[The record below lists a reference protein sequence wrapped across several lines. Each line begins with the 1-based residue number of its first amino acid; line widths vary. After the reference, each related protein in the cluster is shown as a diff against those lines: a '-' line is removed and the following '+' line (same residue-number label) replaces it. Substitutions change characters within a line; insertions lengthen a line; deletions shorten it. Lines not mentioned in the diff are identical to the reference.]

1 MSEHGQDQKA
11 RTGMTPEETE
21 LWIELMEKGLAIQ
34 HAVLE
39 SKVVL
44 DKLPS
49 ELRMDGMRSIRCTR
63 ESLRR
68 HSLTTPPCS
77 GRESSAVTMRSPKR

>member
-1 MSEHGQDQKA
+1 
-11 RTGMTPEETE
+11 MTPEETE

-44 DKLPS
+44 D
-49 ELRMDGMRSIRCTR
+49 SINLLYCRLTRCRTQLLGLVGEEER
-63 ESLRR
+63 YRND
-68 HSLTTPPCS
+68 
-77 GRESSAVTMRSPKR
+77 V

>member
-1 MSEHGQDQKA
+1 MDEAENQA
-11 RTGMTPEETE
+11 RTGMSPEETE

-34 HAVLE
+34 NAVLE

-49 ELRMDGMRSIRCTR
+49 ELRMDGINLLYCRLTRCR
-63 ESLRR
+63 AQLLGEEERYR
-68 HSLTTPPCS
+68 ND
-77 GRESSAVTMRSPKR
+77 V

>member
-1 MSEHGQDQKA
+1 MDEAENQT
-11 RTGMTPEETE
+11 RTGMSPEETE

-34 HAVLE
+34 NAVLE

-49 ELRMDGMRSIRCTR
+49 EMRMDGINLLYCRLTR
-63 ESLRR
+63 FRAQLLGLVGEEERYR
-68 HSLTTPPCS
+68 ND
-77 GRESSAVTMRSPKR
+77 V

>member
-1 MSEHGQDQKA
+1 MNEHGQEPKN

-49 ELRMDGMRSIRCTR
+49 ELRMDGINLLYCRLTRCR
-63 ESLRR
+63 AQLLGLVGEEERYR
-68 HSLTTPPCS
+68 ND
-77 GRESSAVTMRSPKR
+77 V

>member
-1 MSEHGQDQKA
+1 
-11 RTGMTPEETE
+11 MTPEETE

-44 DKLPS
+44 DQAAQRAADGRYQPAVLPP
-49 ELRMDGMRSIRCTR
+49 DPVPDAAAGAG
-63 ESLRR
+63 
-68 HSLTTPPCS
+68 
-77 GRESSAVTMRSPKR
+77 GRGGTIPE

>member
-1 MSEHGQDQKA
+1 
-11 RTGMTPEETE
+11 MTPEETE

-44 DKLPS
+44 DKL
-49 ELRMDGMRSIRCTR
+49 RMDGINLLYCRLTRCRTQLLGLVGEEER
-63 ESLRR
+63 YRND
-68 HSLTTPPCS
+68 
-77 GRESSAVTMRSPKR
+77 V

>member
-1 MSEHGQDQKA
+1 
-11 RTGMTPEETE
+11 MTPEETE

-49 ELRMDGMRSIRCTR
+49 KLRMDGINLLYC
-63 ESLRR
+63 
-68 HSLTTPPCS
+68 PVPDAAAGAG
-77 GRESSAVTMRSPKR
+77 GRGGTIPE

>member
-1 MSEHGQDQKA
+1 
-11 RTGMTPEETE
+11 MTPEETE

-49 ELRMDGMRSIRCTR
+49 CGWTVSTCCT
-63 ESLRR
+63 
-68 HSLTTPPCS
+68 
-77 GRESSAVTMRSPKR
+77 AA

>member
-1 MSEHGQDQKA
+1 
-11 RTGMTPEETE
+11 MTPEETE

-49 ELRMDGMRSIRCTR
+49 KLPSKLRMDGINLLYCRLTRCRTQLLGLVGEEER
-63 ESLRR
+63 YRND
-68 HSLTTPPCS
+68 
-77 GRESSAVTMRSPKR
+77 V

>member
-1 MSEHGQDQKA
+1 MDEAKNQTRAGMS
-11 RTGMTPEETE
+11 PEETE

-49 ELRMDGMRSIRCTR
+49 ELRMDGINLLYCRLTRCRTQLLGLVGEEER
-63 ESLRR
+63 YRND
-68 HSLTTPPCS
+68 
-77 GRESSAVTMRSPKR
+77 V

>member
-1 MSEHGQDQKA
+1 
-11 RTGMTPEETE
+11 MTPEETE

-44 DKLPS
+44 DQAAQQAA
-49 ELRMDGMRSIRCTR
+49 DGRYQP
-63 ESLRR
+63 LY
-68 HSLTTPPCS
+68 
-77 GRESSAVTMRSPKR
+77 AA

>member
-1 MSEHGQDQKA
+1 MGEAKNQA

-49 ELRMDGMRSIRCTR
+49 ELREDGINLLYCRLTRCR
-63 ESLRR
+63 
-68 HSLTTPPCS
+68 
-77 GRESSAVTMRSPKR
+77 AQNDV

>member
-1 MSEHGQDQKA
+1 MGEAKNQA

-49 ELRMDGMRSIRCTR
+49 ELREDGINLLYCRLTRCR
-63 ESLRR
+63 AQLLGLVGEEERQR
-68 HSLTTPPCS
+68 ND
-77 GRESSAVTMRSPKR
+77 V

>member
-1 MSEHGQDQKA
+1 
-11 RTGMTPEETE
+11 MTSEETE

-44 DKLPS
+44 DKLPR
-49 ELRMDGMRSIRCTR
+49 ELRMDGINLLYCRMTRCR
-63 ESLRR
+63 AQLLGLVGE
-68 HSLTTPPCS
+68 
-77 GRESSAVTMRSPKR
+77 EE

>member
-39 SKVVL
+39 L
-44 DKLPS
+44 
-49 ELRMDGMRSIRCTR
+49 
-63 ESLRR
+63 SLI
-68 HSLTTPPCS
+68 HI
-77 GRESSAVTMRSPKR
+77 